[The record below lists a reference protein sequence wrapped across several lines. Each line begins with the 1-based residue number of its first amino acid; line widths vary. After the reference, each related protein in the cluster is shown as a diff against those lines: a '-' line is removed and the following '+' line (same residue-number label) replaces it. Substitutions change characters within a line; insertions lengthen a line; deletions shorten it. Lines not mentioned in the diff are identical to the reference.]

1 MKQQVNQ
8 EVDEE
13 EEKAFIEKYF
23 TKQERRNNSLTQEM
37 LEKGRR
43 RLTSVAEAK
52 ERIKKQPYSE
62 AIKHMRKISSTI
74 SPAEKL

>member
-1 MKQQVNQ
+1 MNQ

-13 EEKAFIEKYF
+13 EEKAFVEKYF

-37 LEKGRR
+37 LEKGLR

-52 ERIKKQPYSE
+52 ERIKK
-62 AIKHMRKISSTI
+62 
-74 SPAEKL
+74 